1 MTTDTTERSH
11 VSKFQN
17 LLRELFQFDCAD
29 LDFGIYRIMNHKRG
43 VVETFI
49 TEKLPERVDA
59 ALSKGAAVEQSQ
71 AAERLEEV
79 VAKVRSLLGDDAIGA
94 DGELAQIYRERP
106 IGLEYAQAR
115 SAAEGAHGR
124 DTVETAIYNHLYTF
138 FSRYYEDGDFISKR
152 RYGRNQRYAIPYNGE
167 EVYLHWANSD
177 QYYVKTDEHFRDYDW
192 QAPNGVAVRFRL
204 TDADVEQNNVK
215 GDKRFFL
222 PRAGETRWDADE
234 RAVTIPFEFRPLTAA
249 EARRYSSRLQQDK
262 IIAEAASAIP
272 ERLDAAAEALEA
284 LTGEQRQGDAD
295 PVSRL
300 EHHLRRYARKNDSD
314 FFIHKD
320 LTGFLTRELD
330 FYLKNEVL
338 SVDDLLAAGERLAE
352 GRFQQM
358 QVIRQVGAHIIEF
371 LAQIEDFQ
379 KMLWEKRKFVTET
392 HYCVTLSE
400 VDAEFYAEIAA
411 NDAQWEEWREVFDAD
426 GSDRGADFLRANPT
440 LVLDT
445 RHFSADFTDRLL
457 ASFDDLDGM
466 TDGLLVH
473 SENWQALRL
482 LEEKY
487 RQGVK
492 CIYIDPPYNTAATE
506 ILYKNGYKHSSYLS
520 LIHDRILLGKGYM
533 NDNTV
538 HVVAIDENE
547 FERVSTLLKT
557 TFSDKS
563 HTAVSIVHNPTG
575 QQGQNFSYSHDFACF
590 SYNPVGGRQIGQEV
604 REGEGILS
612 NFRDWG
618 GQESRREVARNCFYP
633 VYIKDGEI
641 ISFGDVC
648 EPSYHPASA
657 NMPMEDGS
665 VAVFPID
672 PEDVERKWR
681 FSRLTVGG
689 IAEELFPHFVKSRKV
704 WDIRRRKNTFN
715 FKTVWSASKYS
726 ANNHGT
732 QLLNHMFGTQ
742 QFDFPKSLYT
752 VTDCLRACR
761 CEPDSLV
768 LDYFAGSG
776 TTAHAAINLNRE
788 DGGQRRFILVEMGD
802 YFDTVLLPRVK
813 KVIHSPEWTNGKPK
827 RKATVE
833 EAQRSP
839 RIVKYMRI
847 ESYEDALDGIEFGE
861 ATGQLNLEDRLGD
874 GYLLKYMLKWETK
887 DSQTLL
893 NVTDLDS
900 PFDYRLRSHANGT
913 DRERLAD
920 VPETFNYLLGLN
932 VRTRHVYHDGERR
945 YLVYRGETRE
955 APGRET
961 VVIWRDAR
969 GWSEQDHQ
977 RDRRFVAEQGL
988 VPNGA
993 TVYVN
998 QPSSIAGAKPVEP
1011 LFHARMFAGVNG

>member
-1 MTTDTTERSH
+1 M
-11 VSKFQN
+11 
-17 LLRELFQFDCAD
+17 
-29 LDFGIYRIMNHKRG
+29 
-43 VVETFI
+43 
-49 TEKLPERVDA
+49 
-59 ALSKGAAVEQSQ
+59 
-71 AAERLEEV
+71 
-79 VAKVRSLLGDDAIGA
+79 
-94 DGELAQIYRERP
+94 
-106 IGLEYAQAR
+106 
-115 SAAEGAHGR
+115 
-124 DTVETAIYNHLYTF
+124 
-138 FSRYYEDGDFISKR
+138 
-152 RYGRNQRYAIPYNGE
+152 
-167 EVYLHWANSD
+167 
-177 QYYVKTDEHFRDYDW
+177 
-192 QAPNGVAVRFRL
+192 
-204 TDADVEQNNVK
+204 
-215 GDKRFFL
+215 L
-222 PRAGETRWDADE
+222 PRADETRWDAGE
-234 RAVTIPFEFRPLTAA
+234 RAVTVPFEYRPLAGA
-249 EARRYSSRLQQDK
+249 EVAKYGKQKQQDK

-300 EHHLRRYARKNDSD
+300 EHHLRRYACKNDSD

-320 LTGFLTRELD
+320 LSGFLTRELD

-392 HYCVTLSE
+392 HYCVTLSK

-411 NDAQWEEWREVFDAD
+411 NEAQWAEWRDLFDVE
-426 GSDRGADFLRANPT
+426 GSDPSDEYLRANPT

-445 RHFSADFTDRLL
+445 RHFSAGFTDSLL

-482 LEEKY
+482 FEEKY
-487 RQGVK
+487 RQAIQ
-492 CIYIDPPYNTAATE
+492 CIYIDPPPPPPPYNSKSTE
-506 ILYKNGYKHSSYLS
+506 ILYKNEYKHSSWLS
-520 LIHDRILLGKGYM
+520 LMENRLTASVRLMGDSS
-533 NDNTV
+533 
-538 HVVAIDENE
+538 VVAIAIDENE
-547 FERVSTLLKT
+547 QERLGFLLDNLFPSHIKTCVS
-557 TFSDKS
+557 
-563 HTAVSIVHNPTG
+563 VVHNPG
-575 QQGQNFSYSHDFACF
+575 GIQGDNFSYNNEFAYF
-590 SYNPVGGRQIGQEV
+590 IYPPGSRSVGMQRRSDTPDVRPLRDVSTGQHL
-604 REGEGILS
+604 RG
-612 NFRDWG
+612 D
-618 GQESRREVARNCFYP
+618 AANCFYP
-633 VYIKDGEI
+633 IHIKDGAVVG
-641 ISFGDVC
+641 FGDVC
-648 EPSYHPASA
+648 DDDFHPSSA
-657 NMPMEDGS
+657 NLDVGEDTI
-665 VAVFPID
+665 AVFPID
-672 PEDVERKWR
+672 AQGYERKWV
-681 FSRLTVGG
+681 FSRQNVEKIGD
-689 IAEELFPHFVKSRKV
+689 ELSVQWNRSREI
-704 WDIRRRKNTFN
+704 WDVIRRKTLFN
-715 FKTVWSASKYS
+715 YKTVWDDRRYNANSHGSKMIS
-726 ANNHGT
+726 N
-732 QLLNHMFGTQ
+732 LFGSRA
-742 QFDFPKSLYT
+742 FSFPKSVYT
-752 VTDCLRACR
+752 VADSVQLGTDA
-761 CEPDSLV
+761 ENGEKTV

-776 TTAHAAINLNRE
+776 TTAHAVINLNRE
-788 DGGQRRFILVEMGD
+788 DGGQRKFILVEMGD

-813 KVIHSPEWTNGKPK
+813 KVTYTPEWTNGKPK
-827 RKATVE
+827 RKATEE

-839 RIVKYMRI
+839 RIVKYMRV
-847 ESYEDALDGIEFGE
+847 ESYEDALDGIEFDE
-861 ATGQLNLEDRLGD
+861 AAGRMNLEDRLGD

-887 DSQTLL
+887 HSRTLL

-900 PFDYRLRSHANGT
+900 PFDYRLRSHANGA
-913 DRERLAD
+913 DRERRAD

-932 VRTRHVYHDGERR
+932 VRTRRVYHDGDRR